1 MSNEKK
7 IKEVVPQPQK
17 NEKTAEVAVEVENR
31 PNLKKMEA
39 ISIRLPGA
47 QEIGD
52 DKYKF
57 TMGFVAPSG
66 RLIHKE
72 CTRKV
77 WREINSEELFRKFR
91 YDFDIFID
99 EKDIVH
105 HINARAKQE
114 FLPPGFNIEDVEDD
128 LKSKETRFLEI
139 TKDPS
144 NVLRVMRAPS
154 TCSRP
159 TEDEVLDSIKS
170 ESSISSGDYIKGRY
184 RVEEIRERDGHITYY
199 VDVDFKE

>member
-1 MSNEKK
+1 MENQAKK
-7 IKEVVPQPQK
+7 KTKEI
-17 NEKTAEVAVEVENR
+17 AEVAVEIQNR
-31 PNLKKMEA
+31 PNLKKIEA

-47 QEIGD
+47 EEIGD
-52 DKYKF
+52 DEYKF
-57 TMGFVAPSG
+57 NMGFVIPSG
-66 RLIHKE
+66 KLVHRE

-91 YDFDIFID
+91 YDFDIFED
-99 EKDIVH
+99 ENNVVH

-114 FLPPGFNIEDVEDD
+114 FLPPGFNLEDVETD

-144 NVLRVMRAPS
+144 NTLRVMRAPT

-170 ESSISSGDYIKGRY
+170 ESNIVSGDYIKGRY
-184 RVEEIRERDGHITYY
+184 RVEEIRERDGHTTYY
-199 VDVDFKE
+199 VDVDYKE